1 MDLEQGKQLAR
12 DVVSLGKQ
20 KGADAVSVT
29 MARSEELSVSVR
41 NGEIELLN
49 QAGASYL
56 EAEVIV
62 GQRSSTVHTCDLGE
76 GSIAGLL
83 DEALA
88 LAKHTE
94 PDEFN
99 TLPDPDELGEAET
112 DLDLFDPRV
121 EALTV
126 EEMTA
131 LAMEMEQ
138 AALAA
143 DSRIIPD
150 TAGVDSTQLLLCRA
164 NSLGFN
170 GGYRKTAAALAVSCA
185 AEDNGTGSN
194 QNTGR
199 KQSASW
205 VSHAPHWDGLEA
217 PSDVARTAVERVL
230 RKLGAVKPETQSV
243 PVVFDQ
249 ITAASLVSSLASAA
263 SGGRVYQ
270 KLTYLADRLGEKI
283 GSDALTMVDDPL
295 IPRGHGSKPFDSEGV
310 RTRKNVILEAGVL
323 KSFLLGTYSA
333 NKLGMKTTGS
343 SGGTSNFHLLP
354 GNYTPEEII
363 ASVDNG
369 LYITSLSGQG
379 TDLVT
384 GDYSRGAQGL
394 WISGGKLSHPVSEL
408 TIASTLDEI
417 YNGIL
422 MVGSD
427 LRHNRSVVSPTLKVE
442 QMTVSGS

>member
-1 MDLEQGKQLAR
+1 
-12 DVVSLGKQ
+12 
-20 KGADAVSVT
+20 
-29 MARSEELSVSVR
+29 
-41 NGEIELLN
+41 
-49 QAGASYL
+49 
-56 EAEVIV
+56 
-62 GQRSSTVHTCDLGE
+62 
-76 GSIAGLL
+76 
-83 DEALA
+83 
-88 LAKHTE
+88 
-94 PDEFN
+94 
-99 TLPDPDELGEAET
+99 
-112 DLDLFDPRV
+112 
-121 EALTV
+121 
-126 EEMTA
+126 
-131 LAMEMEQ
+131 
-138 AALAA
+138 
-143 DSRIIPD
+143 
-150 TAGVDSTQLLLCRA
+150 
-164 NSLGFN
+164 
-170 GGYRKTAAALAVSCA
+170 
-185 AEDNGTGSN
+185 
-194 QNTGR
+194 
-199 KQSASW
+199 
-205 VSHAPHWDGLEA
+205 
-217 PSDVARTAVERVL
+217 
-230 RKLGAVKPETQSV
+230 
-243 PVVFDQ
+243 
-249 ITAASLVSSLASAA
+249 
-263 SGGRVYQ
+263 
-270 KLTYLADRLGEKI
+270 
-283 GSDALTMVDDPL
+283 MVDDPL